1 MPRVRPLI
9 SSLVWIVV
17 GLACLSRSSL
27 ARAADSLPIAVLNLD
42 RIFDATNY
50 KPLAD
55 RMAPL
60 KVEAAEVEQKIQ
72 VRQVEL
78 ETVQN
83 QLRAARQGTPDFD
96 RLQVQFSKLQTELQ
110 LFVNRERQAMQKK
123 EGVIYLALYREVD
136 DEVQK
141 YCRAKGIKLVI
152 RQQQTRTEGD
162 VTPQELLKALN
173 RIVIYEDGLDITDE
187 ILKALAVRAEAN

>member
-1 MPRVRPLI
+1 MQRLRPIL
-9 SSLVWIVV
+9 L
-17 GLACLSRSSL
+17 SL
-27 ARAADSLPIAVLNLD
+27 AWIAMLSPCLAGWSQARAGDALPIAVLNLD

-83 QLRAARQGTPDFD
+83 QLRAARQGSPDFE
-96 RLQVQFSKLQTELQ
+96 RLQLQFSKLQTELQ

-141 YCRAKGIKLVI
+141 YCKTKGIKLVI
-152 RQQQTRTEGD
+152 RQQQTKTEGD
-162 VTPQELLKALN
+162 VTPQEILKALN
-173 RIVIYEDGLDITDE
+173 RVVVYEDGLDITDD
-187 ILKALAVRAEAN
+187 ILKALAARAETK